1 MALTLP
7 LQLNADTIPVILNKQ
22 LGTPLKGDAEL
33 HLLAGMPFRVAD
45 LAQVTP
51 AATLT
56 VAQTAGFSLADA
68 TKLSTELTS
77 RQSGK
82 KHD

>member
-7 LQLNADTIPVILNKQ
+7 LLLNADTLPVVLNKQ
-22 LGTPLKGDAEL
+22 LGTPLTGDAQL
-33 HLLAGMPFRVAD
+33 HLLAGMPFRVLD
-45 LAQVTP
+45 LTAVTP
-51 AATLT
+51 AGVSTAAT
-56 VAQTAGFSLADA
+56 TAGFSAGDA
-68 TKLSTELTS
+68 TTLSNEWTK